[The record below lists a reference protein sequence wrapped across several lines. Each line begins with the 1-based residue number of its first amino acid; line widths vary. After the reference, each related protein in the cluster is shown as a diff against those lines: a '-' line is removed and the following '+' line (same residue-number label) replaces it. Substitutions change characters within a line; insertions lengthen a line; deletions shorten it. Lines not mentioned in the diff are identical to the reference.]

1 MSPAVDASTF
11 TLPDGGVTDPIATDA
26 GIVIA
31 RVTERQDVKPEELAR
46 ARDGL
51 KTELLNE
58 QRSRFFGAYMA
69 KARERLKT
77 SIDEE
82 GVRRVVS

>member
-1 MSPAVDASTF
+1 VSPAVDAATF
-11 TLPDGGVTDPIATDA
+11 GQPAGSVTAPVTTDA

-31 RVTERQDVKPEELAR
+31 RVTERQDVTPEELAT

-82 GVRRVVS
+82 GVRRVVG